1 MQTSELE
8 KNKAVV
14 MRYVD
19 EIQNGHSIDA
29 IDSIFA
35 EDFVDH
41 VAISGGLFLGG
52 IDGLK
57 RGYATFLNAF
67 PDLHATV
74 EDLIAEGDKV
84 VAYKTLTGTH
94 RGTHF
99 GISATGKRVQHK
111 IISIYGIKNGKIA
124 EYWGLQDELKLMQQ
138 LGVVSIDNSGKTN

>member
-19 EIQNGHSIDA
+19 EIQNGHSLDA

-41 VAISGGLFLGG
+41 VSISGGLFLGG
-52 IDGLK
+52 IDGMK
-57 RGYATFLNAF
+57 RGYAKFLNAF

-94 RGTHF
+94 RGTHL
-99 GISATGKRVQHK
+99 GIPATGKRVQHK

-124 EYWGLQDELKLMQQ
+124 EYWGLMDELKLMQQ
-138 LGVVSIDNSGKTN
+138 LGVLSKDNSGKTN

>member
-14 MRYVD
+14 MRYVN

-41 VAISGGLFLGG
+41 MASSGGLFLGG

-57 RGYATFLNAF
+57 QGYATFLNAF
-67 PDLHATV
+67 PDLQVTV

-84 VAYKTLTGTH
+84 VAFKTLTGTH
-94 RGTHF
+94 RGTHL
-99 GISATGKRVQHK
+99 GIPATGKPFKYQ
-111 IISIYGIKNGKIA
+111 IISIYGIKNGKMA
-124 EYWGLQDELKLMQQ
+124 EFWGLQDEIGLRQQ
-138 LGVVSIDNSGKTN
+138 LGAIAQDDDADSD

>member
-138 LGVVSIDNSGKTN
+138 LGVVSKDNSGETN